1 MTAEDDAR
9 AAWAAAITS
18 AALVAQHV
26 ASKATRDALF
36 LTQFGLRL
44 LPAAMIGAALL
55 SSFSVIV
62 MSRALTRGGP
72 ARVVPA
78 TLGLSAG
85 LFFVEWLVSLRDERI
100 AALAV
105 YVHTATIGT
114 ALVSA
119 FWSLVNE
126 RFDPHQAKRLV
137 SRIGSGGTIGGV
149 LGGLVVWRLA
159 SHLSMSMMLA
169 LLACINGVGVVF
181 ALRTARS
188 PGSKVE
194 PAREPI
200 AAPGGAQ
207 VVRETPYLQN
217 LAALVGLGAIAQAL
231 LDWLLSAHATTFYGK
246 GSDLLAFFAVFN
258 MLVGVASFAAQ
269 AGLSRPVLDK
279 LGLSETL
286 KLPPTS
292 VAFVSGIALF
302 TPHLSAVILL
312 RGIEAVMR
320 NSLYRSA
327 YELCYTPLAAAK
339 KRPSKTLIDV
349 GFDRIGTMVG
359 GGALLGLAHLPLDLA
374 TRAVLVSSIA
384 VSVASWFLASR
395 LHEGYVAALA
405 TSLKSGAI
413 AFDVTDSLDLTTK
426 KTLAETTALLE
437 RDKLLE
443 RIEAFQRAKERDGGP
458 VQVLVNDGPFSG
470 PISSGIPRST
480 TGEDFDEAA
489 ILPPPSRRDDPFL
502 NAVSALRSADI
513 AKVKAALAKP
523 LDPALAAM
531 AVPLLANDAIVRDVV
546 RALRKA
552 APRSTGLL
560 VDALLD
566 RELDAR
572 VRRRIPRILKACRS
586 PRAAD
591 GLVAALEDPS
601 FDVRVQVGLGLA
613 DMQKHVT
620 LRVERDTI
628 FARAKE
634 ELTIHRASWPRSPER
649 DPDGLKIG
657 LAHVFTL
664 LGLVL
669 DREPLAIAYR
679 ALRAGDGAL
688 RGTAIEYLDVVLPP
702 ALRELVV
709 PLLGDVRHET
719 TRPRDAG
726 ELAEA
731 LLKSSASL
739 DRG

>member
-1 MTAEDDAR
+1 MAGEDDAR
-9 AAWAAAITS
+9 AAWAAAVTS
-18 AALVAQHV
+18 GTLVAQHV

-36 LTQFGLRL
+36 LSHFGLKA

-55 SSFSVIV
+55 SSFSVIL
-62 MSRALTRGGP
+62 MSRALTRRGP

-78 TLGLSAG
+78 TLGLSAA

-100 AALAV
+100 AAIAV

-114 ALVSA
+114 AVVSA

-137 SRIGSGGTIGGV
+137 SRIASGGTVGGIV
-149 LGGLVVWRLA
+149 GGLVVWRLA
-159 SHLSMSMMLA
+159 AHLSMSMMLA
-169 LLACINGVGVVF
+169 LLACINGIGVLS
-181 ALRTARS
+181 ALRTARAG
-188 PGSKVE
+188 GSR
-194 PAREPI
+194 ALLADDAI
-200 AAPGGAQ
+200 AASGGAQ

-246 GSDLLAFFAVFN
+246 GSDLLAFFAIFN

-327 YELCYTPLAAAK
+327 YELCYTPLSAAK

-359 GGALLGLAHLPLDLA
+359 GGALLGLAHLPLDIA
-374 TRAVLVSSIA
+374 TRAVLISSIG
-384 VSVASWFLASR
+384 VSIASWFLASR

-443 RIEAFQRAKERDGGP
+443 RIEAFQRAKDRDGGP
-458 VQVLVNDGPFSG
+458 IQVLVNEGPFSG
-470 PISSGIPRST
+470 PISSLSGST
-480 TGEDFDEAA
+480 LARDD
-489 ILPPPSRRDDPFL
+489 IDLPPPSRRDDPFV
-502 NAVSALRSADI
+502 NAVSALRSDNI

-523 LDPALAAM
+523 LDPALAAI

-546 RALRKA
+546 RALRKV

-566 RELDAR
+566 RELDPR
-572 VRRRIPRILKACRS
+572 VRRRIPRILKASRTR
-586 PRAAD
+586 RAAD

-613 DMQKHVT
+613 DMQKHAKIAID
-620 LRVERDTI
+620 RDTI

-634 ELTIHRASWPRSPER
+634 ELTTHRPSWPRSEDR

-657 LAHVFTL
+657 LAHVFTV

-679 ALRAGDGAL
+679 ALRAGDSAL

-702 ALRELVV
+702 GLRELVV
-709 PLLGDVRHET
+709 PLLGDVRREK
-719 TRPRDAG
+719 TRTRDAG

-731 LLKSSASL
+731 LLKSTASL
-739 DRG
+739 DLPRSR